1 MSHVNELKQALE
13 NLSSKQHVISKEAT
27 LAKESLQENYNQKNN
42 SELVEKQTAIM
53 DEFSTSITLLMD
65 IFSQSRFDSI
75 MGLIADPLRLLLL
88 NFFMSCFKGIGFAFG
103 VALVILLIASVFGTD
118 LISFYLN

>member
-42 SELVEKQTAIM
+42 SELGGYA
-53 DEFSTSITLLMD
+53 
-65 IFSQSRFDSI
+65 
-75 MGLIADPLRLLLL
+75 GALR
-88 NFFMSCFKGIGFAFG
+88 
-103 VALVILLIASVFGTD
+103 
-118 LISFYLN
+118 SFLGHLSL